1 MRKYTSIYEGNEQE
15 LSSKTT
21 AITRKKLARPI
32 IDWIEYGYFDDC
44 NTILDFGAGRGDN
57 VRLLQERLSDTKQVF
72 GYEPHPH
79 TDNVISNYSLLESKY
94 DIVYSTFVLN
104 VVPKDIQDKIV
115 SQMKK
120 KSSKIVIATR
130 DDLINE
136 MRKMKQYEGMDKKEL
151 YDIAV
156 QGYQTGKD
164 RYQRLVTE
172 IKGFKEVGSKKGK
185 YKIFVKM

>member
-1 MRKYTSIYEGNEQE
+1 
-15 LSSKTT
+15 
-21 AITRKKLARPI
+21 
-32 IDWIEYGYFDDC
+32 
-44 NTILDFGAGRGDN
+44 
-57 VRLLQERLSDTKQVF
+57 
-72 GYEPHPH
+72 
-79 TDNVISNYSLLESKY
+79 
-94 DIVYSTFVLN
+94 
-104 VVPKDIQDKIV
+104 
-115 SQMKK
+115 MKK

-136 MRKMKQYEGMDKKEL
+136 MRKMKQYFGMDKKDL

-156 QGYQTGKD
+156 QGYKTGKD